1 MATENKAFG
10 VINGIALSVIS
21 VLTIFPLYYVFMV
34 SFTDPSEYIRKQGFI
49 LFPEQW
55 SMVSYKYILSTS
67 SYLNATEIS
76 TFLATVGTLLSLM
89 VTASLAYGLSRKRL
103 KIRKPLM
110 MMILITILFSPG
122 IIPHYILVRDL
133 GLINSVWSLIIPVLS
148 SGWYVF
154 LMKSF
159 FDSIPPS
166 LEEAAM
172 IDGYNDFG
180 VFFRII
186 LPLSL
191 PALAAFGLFYAVGYW
206 NTYFSAVLYINV
218 SSKWPLQILL
228 QNILIDS
235 STSSQGSGAAE
246 LMNEQQLPA
255 QTLKMAAIV
264 VATIPILIIYPLL
277 QKHFAKGVMLGS
289 IKE

>member
-1 MATENKAFG
+1 MKEGRIFG
-10 VINGIALSVIS
+10 LINGSLLAVIGALT
-21 VLTIFPLYYVFMV
+21 LFPLYYVFVV
-34 SFTDPSEYIRKQGFI
+34 SFTDPAEYIAKQGFV
-49 LFPEQW
+49 LFPEKW
-55 SMVSYKYILSTS
+55 SLLSYRYILSTS
-67 SYLNATEIS
+67 SYLRATGVS
-76 TFLATVGTLLSLM
+76 TFLATVGTALSLM
-89 VTASLAYGLSRKRL
+89 VTAALAYGLSRKRL
-103 KIRKPLM
+103 RIRKPLM
-110 MMILITILFSPG
+110 LMVLFTMLFSPG

-133 GLINSVWSLIIPVLS
+133 NLINNLWSLILPSLS

-172 IDGYNDFG
+172 VDGYNDFRI
-180 VFFRII
+180 FFRII

-191 PALAAFGLFYAVGYW
+191 PAIAAFGLFYAVGYW
-206 NTYFSAVLYINV
+206 NTYFNAVLYIND
-218 SSKWPLQILL
+218 STKWPLQILL

-235 STSSQGSGAAE
+235 STSSSGSGAAE

-255 QTLKMAAIV
+255 QTLKMAAVV
-264 VATIPILIIYPLL
+264 VATLPILFVYPLL